1 MGACVQA
8 ASTSGRRR
16 FWTPKEAADYLEI
29 SVFTL
34 YEYIRPQNP
43 KSSRAKLRTST
54 PPFRRL
60 SRNVI
65 RFPITEFKAWAERF
79 DHPEQE
85 NKNV

>member
-1 MGACVQA
+1 MPTRVANGAK
-8 ASTSGRRR
+8 R
-16 FWTPKEAADYLEI
+16 FWTPKQAADYLEI
-29 SVFTL
+29 STSTL
-34 YEYIRPQNP
+34 YEYIRARPRKNAP
-43 KSSRAKLRTST
+43 SKLRTST